1 MVRTTHTHAHTRTH
15 THTHTH
21 THPAIP
27 TAGALLHS
35 PPLHHISKYSPAVS
49 HKSVSALASAPP
61 TNMGRGK
68 GGTRK
73 KCTHTK
79 THPLHSPQLRSS
91 PRGVVDAGCT
101 GDSQGDLSAHAGPSY
116 STFACPVDS
125 EPWVFLMHR
134 SLREHMMSEGNV
146 PCGHGNAPACLPLNA
161 FLATHT
167 PLLCRV
173 RAGFGG
179 YSRTMG
185 PQK

>member
-1 MVRTTHTHAHTRTH
+1 MYVYSTLPCDPDRRGFVAF
-15 THTHTH
+15 
-21 THPAIP
+21 
-27 TAGALLHS
+27 

-49 HKSVSALASAPP
+49 PVRSPRRHPQIWA
-61 TNMGRGK
+61 GEK

-101 GDSQGDLSAHAGPSY
+101 GDSQGDVTAHAGPSY

-146 PCGHGNAPACLPLNA
+146 PCGHGNALACLPLNA